1 MRKKLAIFLVSGLF
15 VSLLFCC
22 GYGFYMQEMD
32 NMQIVLRIS
41 GRGDIVVSD
50 YIREYLLIIL
60 PESEFHG
67 ERTFNAIRLYLRM
80 ANRREADRLE
90 MSFYDSQEDYRR
102 QESYCS
108 VSFTE

>member
-1 MRKKLAIFLVSGLF
+1 MRKKLAVLLVSVLF
-15 VSLLFCC
+15 VLFLFC
-22 GYGFYMQEMD
+22 YGHGLYMQEMD

-41 GRGDIVVSD
+41 GRGDIAGSD

-67 ERTFNAIRLYLRM
+67 ERTYNAIKLYLWIM
-80 ANRREADRLE
+80 NRNGTDSLE
-90 MSFYDSQEDYRR
+90 MSFYNSQEDYQRK
-102 QESYCS
+102 ESYCS